1 VDDPKASAQARYA
14 NERTFL
20 AWIRTSLALTA
31 TGLAISQLL
40 PRFDVAAGRRVVGLP
55 LIALGTI
62 TAAVS
67 YRQWLVNE
75 RALRHGWALPVS
87 RLPVLVAVGVT
98 AVAALA
104 LVLSALR

>member
-1 VDDPKASAQARYA
+1 MPTSAPFSHGS
-14 NERTFL
+14 EPH
-20 AWIRTSLALTA
+20 SLSSQP
-31 TGLAISQLL
+31 GLAIAELL
-40 PRFDVAAGRRVVGLP
+40 PRFDVAGGRRAVALP

-67 YRQWLVNE
+67 YRQWRTNE
-75 RALRHGWALPVS
+75 RALRRGWPLPTS